1 MKTFQLTAKKKIT
14 LALLV
19 VIALALLI
27 FIINVQMN
35 QPDNLPAN
43 YMERLKNPGMTGDY
57 IGLWKSRWH
66 EENKAWIYP
75 AKQYAIYAVVALACF
90 VSLGRSFKSKILEIR
105 KCFSRLR
112 EAFLNIIQQYR
123 FLQ

>member
-1 MKTFQLTAKKKIT
+1 MKTLQLTAKKKIT

-19 VIALALLI
+19 VIALALVI

-66 EENKAWIYP
+66 EENKAWLYP
-75 AKQYAIYAVVALACF
+75 AKQYAIYAVTALA
-90 VSLGRSFKSKILEIR
+90 SLSVWVAASKV
-105 KCFSRLR
+105 KFWK
-112 EAFLNIIQQYR
+112 
-123 FLQ
+123 

>member
-14 LALLV
+14 LAILV

-57 IGLWKSRWH
+57 IGLWKSQSMDLSCETIR
-66 EENKAWIYP
+66 YLCSSSP
-75 AKQYAIYAVVALACF
+75 CLF
-90 VSLGRSFKSKILEIR
+90 VSLGRSLKSKILEIR
-105 KCFSRLR
+105 KCFSRL
-112 EAFLNIIQQYR
+112 EGSVFS
-123 FLQ
+123 

>member
-14 LALLV
+14 LALVV
-19 VIALALLI
+19 VIVVALLI

-57 IGLWKSRWH
+57 ISLWKSRWH
-66 EENKAWIYP
+66 EENKVWIYP
-75 AKQYAIYAVVALACF
+75 AKQAALACLSAW
-90 VSLGRSFKSKILEIR
+90 VAASKA
-105 KCFSRLR
+105 KFWK
-112 EAFLNIIQQYR
+112 
-123 FLQ
+123 

>member
-19 VIALALLI
+19 IIAVALVI

-66 EENKAWIYP
+66 EENKVWLYP
-75 AKQYAIYAVVALACF
+75 AKQYAIYGVVALACLSAWVKASTAKF
-90 VSLGRSFKSKILEIR
+90 W
-105 KCFSRLR
+105 
-112 EAFLNIIQQYR
+112 N
-123 FLQ
+123 

>member
-43 YMERLKNPGMTGDY
+43 YMERLKNPGMTGYY

-75 AKQYAIYAVVALACF
+75 AKQYAIYAVVALACLSAW
-90 VSLGRSFKSKILEIR
+90 VGISKA
-105 KCFSRLR
+105 KFWK
-112 EAFLNIIQQYR
+112 
-123 FLQ
+123 

>member
-57 IGLWKSRWH
+57 ISLWKSRWH
-66 EENKAWIYP
+66 EENKVWIYP
-75 AKQYAIYAVVALACF
+75 AKQYAIYAVVALACLSAW
-90 VSLGRSFKSKILEIR
+90 VGISKA
-105 KCFSRLR
+105 KFWK
-112 EAFLNIIQQYR
+112 
-123 FLQ
+123 

>member
-75 AKQYAIYAVVALACF
+75 VKQYAIYAVVALVCLSAW
-90 VSLGRSFKSKILEIR
+90 VGISKA
-105 KCFSRLR
+105 KFWK
-112 EAFLNIIQQYR
+112 
-123 FLQ
+123 

>member
-66 EENKAWIYP
+66 EENKAWLYP
-75 AKQYAIYAVVALACF
+75 AKQYAIYAVTALA
-90 VSLGRSFKSKILEIR
+90 SLSVWVAASKV
-105 KCFSRLR
+105 KFWK
-112 EAFLNIIQQYR
+112 
-123 FLQ
+123 

>member
-19 VIALALLI
+19 IIAVALVI

-66 EENKAWIYP
+66 EENKVWLYP
-75 AKQYAIYAVVALACF
+75 AKQYAIYGVVALACLSAW
-90 VSLGRSFKSKILEIR
+90 VKASKA
-105 KCFSRLR
+105 KFW
-112 EAFLNIIQQYR
+112 N
-123 FLQ
+123 

>member
-14 LALLV
+14 LAILV

-35 QPDNLPAN
+35 QTDNLPAN
-43 YMERLKNPGMTGDY
+43 NMERLKNPGMTGDY
-57 IGLWKSRWH
+57 IGLWKSRSH

-75 AKQYAIYAVVALACF
+75 AKQYAIYAVVALACLSAW
-90 VSLGRSFKSKILEIR
+90 VTASKA
-105 KCFSRLR
+105 KFWK
-112 EAFLNIIQQYR
+112 
-123 FLQ
+123 

>member
-43 YMERLKNPGMTGDY
+43 YMERLKNPGMTG
-57 IGLWKSRWH
+57 ITSASGS
-66 EENKAWIYP
+66 
-75 AKQYAIYAVVALACF
+75 LAGMKKTKHGF
-90 VSLGRSFKSKILEIR
+90 ILR
-105 KCFSRLR
+105 NNTLSM
-112 EAFLNIIQQYR
+112 Q
-123 FLQ
+123 

>member
-14 LALLV
+14 LAILV

-43 YMERLKNPGMTGDY
+43 YME
-57 IGLWKSRWH
+57 LWKSRWH

-75 AKQYAIYAVVALACF
+75 AKQYAIYAVVALACLSAW
-90 VSLGRSFKSKILEIR
+90 VAASKA
-105 KCFSRLR
+105 KFWK
-112 EAFLNIIQQYR
+112 
-123 FLQ
+123 

>member
-75 AKQYAIYAVVALACF
+75 VKQYAIYAVVALACLS
-90 VSLGRSFKSKILEIR
+90 VWVGISKA
-105 KCFSRLR
+105 KFWK
-112 EAFLNIIQQYR
+112 
-123 FLQ
+123 

>member
-27 FIINVQMN
+27 FIINVQIN

-75 AKQYAIYAVVALACF
+75 AKQYAIYEVALLTCQSVW
-90 VSLGRSFKSKILEIR
+90 VSKAKFWT
-105 KCFSRLR
+105 
-112 EAFLNIIQQYR
+112 
-123 FLQ
+123 

>member
-19 VIALALLI
+19 IITVALVI
-27 FIINVQMN
+27 FIVNVQMN

-57 IGLWKSRWH
+57 IGSGS
-66 EENKAWIYP
+66 
-75 AKQYAIYAVVALACF
+75 LA
-90 VSLGRSFKSKILEIR
+90 GMKKIKHGFI
-105 KCFSRLR
+105 LR
-112 EAFLNIIQQYR
+112 NNTLSMP
-123 FLQ
+123 